1 MEQGKIVP
9 FALYSSELKQFKSI
23 QEIWKKKTM
32 MMKKLRRWR
41 ILCMHS
47 RAMKVHTTIANLMEV
62 GIGQG

>member
-9 FALYSSELKQFKSI
+9 FASYSSELKQFKFI

-47 RAMKVHTTIANLMEV
+47 PAMKGLCTLWLAILLMRL
-62 GIGQG
+62 

>member
-9 FALYSSELKQFKSI
+9 FASYSSELKQFKFI

-47 RAMKVHTTIANLMEV
+47 PAMKVHTTIANLMEV